1 MKTKFKTLIAISVVV
16 LISAIYAF
24 EAFTA
29 DSIRAET
36 CYYWDLQTGCTEKAR
51 GFICHCE

>member
-1 MKTKFKTLIAISVVV
+1 MKTKLKTLIAISVVV

-36 CYYWDLQTGCTEKAR
+36 CYYWDMQIGCNDAGR
-51 GFICHCE
+51 GLVCHCE